1 MPQQKVDCT
10 ELKEGYEFPQ
20 ASFCLDSS
28 QVNAY
33 IKTVN
38 ETSALY
44 RNTKLVP
51 PMAIVALAMA
61 ALSESVSFPSG
72 AIHVSQEVE
81 FLDTVSIN
89 DVIIS
94 HSRVSRKQKRGP
106 VNLMAIE
113 IHAFNENNKEV
124 LAGKTEFILPDP
136 AVASDKQ

>member
-1 MPQQKVDCT
+1 VTQQKVDYS

-28 QVNAY
+28 LVNAY
-33 IKTVN
+33 IKAVN

-44 RNTKLVP
+44 QKTRFAP
-51 PMAIVALAMA
+51 PMAVAALAMA
-61 ALSESVSFPSG
+61 ALSEGVSFPSG

-81 FLDTVSIN
+81 FLDTVNIN
-89 DVIIS
+89 DVIVS

-113 IHAFNENNKEV
+113 FHVFNENDKEV
-124 LAGKTEFILPDP
+124 LKGKTEFILPEP
-136 AVASDKQ
+136 AVSDKQ